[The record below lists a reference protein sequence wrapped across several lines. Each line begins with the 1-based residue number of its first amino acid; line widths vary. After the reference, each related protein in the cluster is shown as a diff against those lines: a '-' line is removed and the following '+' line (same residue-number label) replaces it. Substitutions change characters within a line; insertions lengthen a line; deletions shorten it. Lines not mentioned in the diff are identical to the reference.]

1 MLLTE
6 SSDNAQLS
14 EMQHR
19 LYYAR
24 QAGVSY
30 VLQGKEG
37 GFCLDPTPKANSGV
51 VNITLEGT
59 HIQTTKTQM
68 KNPKYKALVMVDD
81 MTNSVIV
88 MFNGFEDYEDAWCFS
103 QHITE
108 ELELDKIPVAKPMT
122 VH

>member
-1 MLLTE
+1 LSKTG
-6 SSDNAQLS
+6 DNKQLS
-14 EMQHR
+14 E
-19 LYYAR
+19 LYQWLYCAR

-30 VLQGKEG
+30 VLQGKYG
-37 GFCLDPTPKANSGV
+37 GFYNDPTPKAKTGV
-51 VNITLEGT
+51 VNIALEGT

>member
-1 MLLTE
+1 
-6 SSDNAQLS
+6 
-14 EMQHR
+14 
-19 LYYAR
+19 
-24 QAGVSY
+24 
-30 VLQGKEG
+30 
-37 GFCLDPTPKANSGV
+37 
-51 VNITLEGT
+51 
-59 HIQTTKTQM
+59 M
-68 KNPKYKALVMVDD
+68 KNSKYKALVLVDD

>member
-1 MLLTE
+1 
-6 SSDNAQLS
+6 
-14 EMQHR
+14 MQYR
-19 LYYAR
+19 LYCAK

-37 GFCLDPTPKANSGV
+37 GFCLDPTTETKTGASD
-51 VNITLEGT
+51 IALEGT

-68 KNPKYKALVMVDD
+68 KNPKYKAVVLVDD
-81 MTNSVIV
+81 ITNSVIV
-88 MFNGFEDYEDAWCFS
+88 MFNGFEDYDDAWCFS

>member
-1 MLLTE
+1 
-6 SSDNAQLS
+6 
-14 EMQHR
+14 MQHR

-37 GFCLDPTPKANSGV
+37 GFCLDPTPKVKTGG

-81 MTNSVIV
+81 ITNSVIV
-88 MFNGFEDYEDAWCFS
+88 MFNGFEDYDDAWCFS

>member
-1 MLLTE
+1 MVVLCQASRRFIRFT
-6 SSDNAQLS
+6 
-14 EMQHR
+14 
-19 LYYAR
+19 R
-24 QAGVSY
+24 QTGGVLFRPY
-30 VLQGKEG
+30 
-37 GFCLDPTPKANSGV
+37 PKAKTSV

>member
-1 MLLTE
+1 L
-6 SSDNAQLS
+6 
-14 EMQHR
+14 
-19 LYYAR
+19 R
-24 QAGVSY
+24 QASRRFIRFTRQIEGVLFIHY
-30 VLQGKEG
+30 
-37 GFCLDPTPKANSGV
+37 PKAKTSGG
-51 VNITLEGT
+51 NITLEVT

>member
-1 MLLTE
+1 
-6 SSDNAQLS
+6 
-14 EMQHR
+14 
-19 LYYAR
+19 
-24 QAGVSY
+24 
-30 VLQGKEG
+30 
-37 GFCLDPTPKANSGV
+37 
-51 VNITLEGT
+51 
-59 HIQTTKTQM
+59 M

-88 MFNGFEDYEDAWCFS
+88 MFNGFEDYKDAWCFS